1 MMTRAP
7 HKVETIHVQIR
18 QPRDEADPGECAI
31 IHYTVVN
38 NVVKVTDKDGH
49 MLRYPDG
56 EPCRQVLLPGENP
69 KQIAARLGR
78 SHRREYDGRAFWGDI
93 SRLNG
98 KASPV

>member
-1 MMTRAP
+1 M
-7 HKVETIHVQIR
+7 KVETVHVQTR

-31 IHYTVVN
+31 VHFVVDN

-56 EPCRQVLLPGENP
+56 EPCKQALGPHDNP
-69 KQIAARLGR
+69 RQIAARLAHGY
-78 SHRREYDGRAFWGDI
+78 RREYGGRAFWGDI

-98 KASPV
+98 KDAPV

>member
-1 MMTRAP
+1 M
-7 HKVETIHVQIR
+7 KVETVHVATR
-18 QPRDEADPGECAI
+18 NPRNDEDPGECAI
-31 IHYTVVN
+31 VHFVVDN

-56 EPCRQVLLPGENP
+56 EPCKKALGPDDNP
-69 KQIAARLGR
+69 RQIAARLGR
-78 SHRREYDGRAFWGDI
+78 GYRREYGGRPFWGDI